1 MCFSSRVW
9 FSEAKVRPAH
19 RAGALRG
26 SENGRSSRIAVSRSA
41 ATWRLLM
48 PHEFKLTRRIEF
60 AETDMAGIVH
70 FANFFRMMEATEH
83 AFFRSLGFSIHAHEN
98 GATTGWPRVSAS
110 CDYRAPLRFE
120 EEVEIHL
127 LVAEV
132 RSRSIRYEFIF
143 RKAADGGEVAR
154 GKLAT
159 VCASVDKITGK
170 LVPVAIPENI
180 RNAITPAPAALLT
193 TTPSSS

>member
-1 MCFSSRVW
+1 
-9 FSEAKVRPAH
+9 
-19 RAGALRG
+19 
-26 SENGRSSRIAVSRSA
+26 
-41 ATWRLLM
+41 M
-48 PHEFKLTRRIEF
+48 PSEFKLTRRIEF

-110 CDYRAPLRFE
+110 CDFRAPLRFE

-132 RSRSIRYEFIF
+132 RARSIRYEFIF
-143 RKAADGGEVAR
+143 RKATDGTEVAR
-154 GKLAT
+154 GRIAA
-159 VCASVDKITGK
+159 VCASVDKTTGK
-170 LVPVAIPENI
+170 LVPVPIPDHI
-180 RNAITPAPAALLT
+180 RAAITAAPGEKLSVQA
-193 TTPSSS
+193 

>member
-1 MCFSSRVW
+1 
-9 FSEAKVRPAH
+9 
-19 RAGALRG
+19 
-26 SENGRSSRIAVSRSA
+26 
-41 ATWRLLM
+41 M
-48 PHEFKLTRRIEF
+48 PYEFRLTRRIEF
-60 AETDMAGIVH
+60 SETDMAGIVH
-70 FANFFRMMEATEH
+70 FANFFRMMESTEH

-143 RKAADGGEVAR
+143 RKAADGTEVAR
-154 GKLAT
+154 GRIAA
-159 VCASVDKITGK
+159 VCASVDKTTGK
-170 LVPVAIPENI
+170 LVPVPVPEQI
-180 RNAITPAPAALLT
+180 RAAITAAPAEKLSVEA
-193 TTPSSS
+193 